1 MSDNTMDKDMAH
13 FPNREDR
20 DHKMD
25 EIHKA
30 FDDIRKNIDSI
41 ITMIDEILLQEE
53 DFMSSDRE
61 AYCMDCLSLDEQE
74 FLMHGNQRLE
84 P

>member
-1 MSDNTMDKDMAH
+1 MYENTVDKDMAH
-13 FPNREDR
+13 FLNGEDS
-20 DHKMD
+20 DYKMD